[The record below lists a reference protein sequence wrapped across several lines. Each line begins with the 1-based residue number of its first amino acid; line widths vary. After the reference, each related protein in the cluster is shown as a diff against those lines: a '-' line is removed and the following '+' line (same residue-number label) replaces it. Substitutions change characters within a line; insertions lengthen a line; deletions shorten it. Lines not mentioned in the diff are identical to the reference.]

1 MAGLQADKIHSEFL
15 RNFITETVYFVE
27 GETFVPAS
35 APPVAAIDATPEVEK
50 HASKPEPKEPKA
62 EAHVRNLITEHSP
75 VATPHIPKSP
85 YAAAAV
91 AHAAE
96 RYKVA
101 GANAK
106 GIVVLVTLPDDEFG
120 RLPQLQFLQKILT
133 AIGLHPGDVAYVN
146 NKTGATALF
155 EELQQAL
162 HVNYIISFASRL
174 DTSLP
179 HDKFT
184 LYHPVMIG
192 DVPVVFSQ
200 ALSMLEKDTEHKK
213 KLWGALQQVFL

>member
-1 MAGLQADKIHSEFL
+1 MAGLQADNIHPEFL
-15 RNFITETVYFVE
+15 RNFITETVYLVDGDNFM
-27 GETFVPAS
+27 PAP
-35 APPVAAIDATPEVEK
+35 ALPTAAVDATTEVEK
-50 HASKPEPKEPKA
+50 PAPKPEAKEPKA

-85 YAAAAV
+85 DAAAAV

-96 RYKVA
+96 SYKVA

-106 GIVVLVTLPDDEFG
+106 GIVVLVTLSDDEFD
-120 RLPQLQFLQKILT
+120 RLPQLQFLQKILA

-155 EELQQAL
+155 EDLQQAL
-162 HVNYIISFASRL
+162 QVNYIISFASRL
-174 DTSLP
+174 ETSLP

-184 LYHPVMIG
+184 LYHPVMLG

-200 ALSMLEKDTEHKK
+200 ALSILEKDTEHKK
-213 KLWGALQQVFL
+213 KLWGALQQVFF

>member
-1 MAGLQADKIHSEFL
+1 MAGLQADNMHPEFL
-15 RNFITETVYFVE
+15 RNFISETVYLVDGDTFMPAPVSSAAVD
-27 GETFVPAS
+27 ETPQADKKPAPKP
-35 APPVAAIDATPEVEK
+35 APDK
-50 HASKPEPKEPKA
+50 PKA

-85 YAAAAV
+85 DAAAAV
-91 AHAAE
+91 AHAAV

-106 GIVVLVTLPDDEFG
+106 GIVVLVTLPDDEFD
-120 RLPQLQFLQKILT
+120 RLPQLQFLQKILA

-146 NKTGATALF
+146 NKTGTTALF
-155 EELQQAL
+155 EELQQAI

-174 DTSLP
+174 ETSLP

-184 LYHPVMIG
+184 LYHPVMIS

-200 ALSMLEKDTEHKK
+200 ALSILEKDTEHKK